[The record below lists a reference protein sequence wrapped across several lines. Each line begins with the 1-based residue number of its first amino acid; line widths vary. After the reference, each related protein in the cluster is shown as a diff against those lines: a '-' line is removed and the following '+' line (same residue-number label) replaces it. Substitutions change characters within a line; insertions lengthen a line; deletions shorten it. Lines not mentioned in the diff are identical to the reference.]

1 VVLYM
6 NRNQRGSVLVNQL
19 RTLKMMQEGKNGDS
33 DEDED
38 NNPKKSD
45 SRDYGVGAQIL
56 RALGIR
62 KLKLLT
68 NNPVKR
74 IGITSFD
81 LEIVDQVEFEDD
93 LDIFSAKK
101 KTSLEE

>member
-1 VVLYM
+1 
-6 NRNQRGSVLVNQL
+6 
-19 RTLKMMQEGKNGDS
+19 MQEGDNGGTV
-33 DEDED
+33 EED

-56 RALGIR
+56 RELGIR

-74 IGITSFD
+74 IGIKSFG

-93 LDIFSAKK
+93 LDFLRSKK
-101 KTSLEE
+101 KTSLEK

>member
-1 VVLYM
+1 
-6 NRNQRGSVLVNQL
+6 
-19 RTLKMMQEGKNGDS
+19 MQEGTFGDS
-33 DEDED
+33 TEED

-56 RALGIR
+56 RELGIR
-62 KLKLLT
+62 KLTLLT

-74 IGITSFD
+74 IGIKSFG

-93 LDIFSAKK
+93 LNMFTDIKN
-101 KTSLEE
+101 TPLEK